1 MIQKILLKLFE
12 SAFFSKDH
20 FRKIFFLIE
29 FYEGYMRNKVTN
41 ELELPLQ
48 FFIPND
54 QWTLITP
61 VKVGINSGNFHE
73 HKTDVAFL
81 QIRIQRRPEFYM
93 AALVFPFLVLYF
105 LSALT
110 FLIPVESGEKISFAM
125 TVLLAQMV
133 VTGSF
138 LQILPASSLH
148 LPSPIRGMKFVFAHL
163 ATNCLL
169 AVVGQYCVLIVNK
182 TACTSRRSRECFG
195 CLLNSIEQFLIKKN
209 VSLFHKKFYFFHT
222 FCKLSLP
229 THTRYANVKKL
240 NKTAR
245 IRGNPCIRGS
255 LENCF

>member
-1 MIQKILLKLFE
+1 
-12 SAFFSKDH
+12 
-20 FRKIFFLIE
+20 
-29 FYEGYMRNKVTN
+29 MRNKVTN

-182 TACTSRRSRECFG
+182 TACVSGRSLECFG
-195 CLLNSIEQFLIKKN
+195 LPLKLYRTVLIN
-209 VSLFHKKFYFFHT
+209 NISLFHKNVLSFFKLFVSFPPHT
-222 FCKLSLP
+222 LCKLEKIEQDCS
-229 THTRYANVKKL
+229 YQGK
-240 NKTAR
+240 
-245 IRGNPCIRGS
+245 S
-255 LENCF
+255 